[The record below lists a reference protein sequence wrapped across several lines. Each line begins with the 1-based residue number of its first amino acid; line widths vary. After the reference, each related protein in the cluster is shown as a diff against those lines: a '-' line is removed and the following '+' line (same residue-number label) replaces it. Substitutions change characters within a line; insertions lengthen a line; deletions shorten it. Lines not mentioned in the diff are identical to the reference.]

1 MENRER
7 PDLTDPEL
15 DALLHTW
22 KTPIAPP
29 RLRSAVFP
37 KQSVAWYRRWWA
49 ASVRIPLPVA
59 AVVCALLLI
68 AGWQWGTR
76 KERAR
81 AESVL
86 NSLASA
92 PPSVTF
98 QGFLPVAE
106 LRPRIIRSHHARN

>member
-22 KTPIAPP
+22 KTPVAPAG
-29 RLRSAVFP
+29 LRSAVFS
-37 KQSVAWYRRWWA
+37 KQATPWCRRWWA
-49 ASVRIPLPVA
+49 ASIRIPVPVA
-59 AVVCALLLI
+59 AVLCLLLVI
-68 AGWQWGTR
+68 AGWQWGANR
-76 KERAR
+76 ERAGV
-81 AESVL
+81 ESVSR
-86 NSLASA
+86 SLASA
-92 PPSVTF
+92 PPTVTF

>member
-15 DALLHTW
+15 DALLRAW

-37 KQSVAWYRRWWA
+37 KQPVAWYRRWWS
-49 ASVRIPLPVA
+49 ASIRIPAPVA
-59 AVVCALLLI
+59 AVVCLLLLV
-68 AGWQWGTR
+68 AGWQWGANR
-76 KERAR
+76 KRAG
-81 AESVL
+81 AESV
-86 NSLASA
+86 SRSFASA
-92 PPSVTF
+92 PPTVTF